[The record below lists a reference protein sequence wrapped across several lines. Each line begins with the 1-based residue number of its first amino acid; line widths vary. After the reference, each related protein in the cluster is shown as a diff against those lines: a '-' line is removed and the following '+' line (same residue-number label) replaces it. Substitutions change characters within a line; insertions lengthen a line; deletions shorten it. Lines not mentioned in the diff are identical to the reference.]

1 MAKKTARSKPNRA
14 LHLDQLTGR
23 ANDIAS
29 TILNS
34 IAFQKHGDC
43 CGVDDLAEQFET
55 TPARLNT
62 TLRKLEV
69 GGLITIEGKVYQ
81 TIYPT
86 VKMLREQDSTLS
98 SADAEKI
105 IRRLRRL

>member
-1 MAKKTARSKPNRA
+1 MAKKTARNRA

-34 IAFQKHGDC
+34 IAFHKYGDC
-43 CGVDDLAEQFET
+43 CGIDDLTEQFKT

-62 TLRKLEV
+62 TLRKLED
-69 GGLITIEGKVYQ
+69 GGLITIEGEVNQ
-81 TIYPT
+81 AIYPT
-86 VKMLREQDSTLS
+86 VKLLREQDSTLS
-98 SADAEKI
+98 SEDAEKI
-105 IRRLRRL
+105 IRRLRR